1 MDNYIV
7 QSHLNHQ
14 LFYVVLIK
22 TLKKLMRF
30 LNSNQPGSQGPLEA
44 WERGWMQTIR
54 TYSFRSPFLESPGNF
69 TGPKSNIQIEI

>member
-30 LNSNQPGSQGPLEA
+30 LNSNQPGSQGPLKA
-44 WERGWMQTIR
+44 WERG
-54 TYSFRSPFLESPGNF
+54 
-69 TGPKSNIQIEI
+69 

>member
-14 LFYVVLIK
+14 LFYVMLIK

-44 WERGWMQTIR
+44 WERGNDT
-54 TYSFRSPFLESPGNF
+54 N
-69 TGPKSNIQIEI
+69 

>member
-14 LFYVVLIK
+14 LFYVILIK

-30 LNSNQPGSQGPLEA
+30 LNLNQPGFQGLLEA
-44 WERGWMQTIR
+44 WERG
-54 TYSFRSPFLESPGNF
+54 
-69 TGPKSNIQIEI
+69 